1 MTARSIPTAA
11 VNLSTANA
19 LVEAAMAAAQRE
31 GFAAAVAVVDT
42 TGVLRSLQRAD
53 GANPFPTEV
62 AIRKAW
68 TAATSGLATHI
79 WNGFVADAPMAP
91 MVHAGT
97 IMPVAG
103 GYPLLD
109 DGILIGGIGVS
120 GATPDRDRNVARAA
134 LITLG
139 FAVPS

>member
-1 MTARSIPTAA
+1 
-11 VNLSTANA
+11 
-19 LVEAAMAAAQRE
+19 
-31 GFAAAVAVVDT
+31 
-42 TGVLRSLQRAD
+42 
-53 GANPFPTEV
+53 
-62 AIRKAW
+62 
-68 TAATSGLATHI
+68 
-79 WNGFVADAPMAP
+79 
-91 MVHAGT
+91 VHAGT